1 MLIYNGDVDGVCN
14 FLGDEWFV
22 ENLAQK
28 YELNVTARRSE
39 WLYQQQEG
47 LLQNVAGFVKKFSSA
62 DGKMQIDLLT
72 VKVRLDL

>member
-1 MLIYNGDVDGVCN
+1 MCN

-28 YELNVTARRSE
+28 YELNVTASRSE
-39 WLYQQQEG
+39 WLYKQQEG